1 MEPKAAI
8 TATGSGSAA
17 CTNLMKRDVGWASAG
32 KDLWLELLPGVYS
45 IAATCS
51 LRVKAIEMK
60 KQVPSPNNSSP
71 RDLSSGGIGDFIF
84 IR

>member
-1 MEPKAAI
+1 MFHKQHLTFICVWSVEPKAAI

-17 CTNLMKRDVGWASAG
+17 CTNLMKTYVGWASVG

-45 IAATCS
+45 IAAMCS

-60 KQVPSPNNSSP
+60 KQVPSPKQ
-71 RDLSSGGIGDFIF
+71 L
-84 IR
+84 